1 MIRIPMEKWERT
13 LCRLKKHQWQRMG
26 ATRTQTVEYT
36 EMALAEDGV
45 TYIDHTM
52 ARDGIS
58 YIVQQEYMCLEF
70 QDPRWETWFRLRY
83 SNELADLPG

>member
-1 MIRIPMEKWERT
+1 
-13 LCRLKKHQWQRMG
+13 
-26 ATRTQTVEYT
+26 
-36 EMALAEDGV
+36 MALAEDGV

>member
-1 MIRIPMEKWERT
+1 MEKWART
-13 LCRLKKHQWQRMG
+13 LCRLKEISHLVG
-26 ATRTQTVEYT
+26 VTRTQTVEYT

-83 SNELADLPG
+83 SNELADLPV